1 MRIWRIVL
9 LPVLLLA
16 LNTSMAPAQAEV
28 APKRA
33 LVDFRKQGGFA
44 GLNDRVI
51 VYGSGCV
58 RLSRRTGPT
67 IDKCLTAKEQR
78 KLRGLLRSLRIG
90 GSERPPQ
97 GADFI
102 KYTLAYD
109 HHRASRYRLPG
120 SWQPVVR
127 LLDQIMEK
135 YWAPD

>member
-16 LNTSMAPAQAEV
+16 LSTSMAPAQAEM
-28 APKRA
+28 APKRV
-33 LVDFRKQGGFA
+33 LVELREQGGFA
-44 GLNDRVI
+44 GLNNRVV

-67 IDKCLTAKEQR
+67 IDKCLTAKEER
-78 KLRGLLRSLRIG
+78 KLRGYLRHLKMGR
-90 GSERPPQ
+90 SERPPQ

-102 KYTLAYD
+102 KYTLTYD
-109 HHRASRYRLPG
+109 KRRVSRYQLPAT
-120 SWQPVVR
+120 WQPLVR
-127 LLDQIMEK
+127 HLEKIMEK